1 MKKLIFS
8 TIVSVI
14 SLTGC
19 NNSNS
24 WTVKGSVDNGAGRT
38 IVLEASDNG
47 RWYALDS
54 AKIDNSGKFAMT
66 SNATSYP
73 DIYRLNL
80 DGQSI
85 YFPIDSIETV
95 AITGNAEAFASEYSM
110 SGSTEADIM
119 MHVESRI
126 KATIAAKGAEAA
138 TDSVLKR
145 ELGGMLLGNP
155 AGIVSYYIINR
166 KIGNAPLFNPTDKN
180 DLKIIGAVANAF
192 SSHRPNDP
200 RTGYLKS
207 LFLSN
212 KRAMQTTLVSDTL
225 YVNETPLL
233 DINLSDNTGESHSLK
248 EVAKQNK
255 TVILNF
261 TLYNVDASPAFN
273 LELAKI
279 YDKYRNSGLE
289 IYQVSVDNDEF
300 QWKQSAKNLPWI
312 TVYNSTVDGATNLLN
327 YNVSNLPATFIINNG
342 EVVARIE
349 DITTLDKELKKYI
362 R

>member
-1 MKKLIFS
+1 MKRLFFLTATAIA
-8 TIVSVI
+8 I
-14 SLTGC
+14 LTGC
-19 NNSNS
+19 NDSNN
-24 WTVKGSVDNGAGRT
+24 WTVEGTIENGAGRT

-47 RWYALDS
+47 WWYALDS
-54 AKIDNSGKFAMT
+54 AKIGNNGTFAIA
-66 SNATSYP
+66 SKAASHP
-73 DIYRLNL
+73 DIYRLSL

-85 YFPIDSIETV
+85 YFPIDSIET
-95 AITGNAEAFASEYSM
+95 ITVTSNAESFASEYSI
-110 SGSTEADIM
+110 SGSTEADM
-119 MHVESRI
+119 LMHVEKRI
-126 KATIAAKGAEAA
+126 KDAVAAKGAEAV
-138 TDSVLKR
+138 TDSLLKR

-166 KIGNAPLFNPTDKN
+166 KIGDTPLFNPSDKN

-192 SSHRPNDP
+192 SSHRPDDP

-212 KRAMQTTLVSDTL
+212 KRAMQTALASDTL

-233 DINLSDNTGESHSLK
+233 DINLSDNTGKFHSLK
-248 EVAKQNK
+248 DVASRHK

-261 TLYNVDASPAFN
+261 TIYNVDASPAFIM
-273 LELAKI
+273 ELAGI

-312 TVYNSTVDGATNLLN
+312 TVYNSSVDGSANLLN
-327 YNVSNLPATFIINNG
+327 YNVTDLPTTFIIHNG

-349 DITTLDKELKKYI
+349 DITTLDKELRKYI

>member
-1 MKKLIFS
+1 
-8 TIVSVI
+8 
-14 SLTGC
+14 
-19 NNSNS
+19 
-24 WTVKGSVDNGAGRT
+24 
-38 IVLEASDNG
+38 
-47 RWYALDS
+47 
-54 AKIDNSGKFAMT
+54 
-66 SNATSYP
+66 
-73 DIYRLNL
+73 
-80 DGQSI
+80 
-85 YFPIDSIETV
+85 
-95 AITGNAEAFASEYSM
+95 M
-110 SGSTEADIM
+110 SGSTEADMM
-119 MHVESRI
+119 MHVENRI
-126 KATIAAKGAEAA
+126 KAAIAAKGAEAS

-166 KIGNAPLFNPTDKN
+166 KIGNAPLFNPTNKN

-233 DINLSDNTGESHSLK
+233 DINLSDNTGKSHSLK
-248 EVAKQNK
+248 EVAEHNK